1 MVFSW
6 YHTPLAELASGH
18 EASVAECSWLPQN
31 LQQRTRLEQPGSI
44 VSSSPHQELRD
55 IQQDLTILLP
65 SDSIQFL
72 LTVLDGPYCLL
83 V

>member
-6 YHTPLAELASGH
+6 YHTPLAELVSGH

-31 LQQRTRLEQPGSI
+31 LQEWTRLEQSGSI
-44 VSSSPHQELRD
+44 VPSSPHQELRD

-72 LTVLDGPYCLL
+72 STVLDGP
-83 V
+83 